1 MALGLKY
8 RRNDLYKH
16 LDACAANEKATPALK
31 KAIADVVAHKDA
43 DDIDQFIPALEA
55 AAKAQ
60 GPLCDGGECHCMEKI
75 LTNLDQLSKKSV

>member
-16 LDACAANEKATPALK
+16 LEACAANAKASAELK
-31 KAIADVVAHKDA
+31 KAIADVIAHKDA
-43 DDIDQFIPALEA
+43 DDIDKYIPALEK

-60 GPLCDGGECHCMEKI
+60 GPLCDNDCHCMEKI

>member
-16 LDACAANEKATPALK
+16 LEACAANEKASAELK
-31 KAIADVVAHKDA
+31 KAIADVIAHKDA
-43 DDIDQFIPALEA
+43 DDIDQFIPALER

-60 GPLCDGGECHCMEKI
+60 GPLCDNDCHCMEKI